1 MEKLDNPRHVKKA
14 KARHAT
20 GPTSASGKARSSRNA
35 LTHGATAHH
44 LVNEAEQK
52 TYQAWIEQLSKTYA
66 SENPLVQLQIER
78 IAQLKVQLDRI
89 QTAISAIHE
98 IERLKKI
105 SWRRAVE
112 VLSIKDEEFAH
123 FIWALNDKELQQKAD
138 IDEHYD
144 ELIKPALELTALT
157 DLDLFT
163 THQEFLNRAPLFCQ
177 YLIDC
182 AKRED
187 LDIDAYA
194 RIKQIPP
201 ENRFNGGNAPA
212 PSASILWQNRRPSGT
227 PRKTQITDI
236 PIEDLTKTAV
246 WHLSQ
251 LSKFIERSER
261 VHRISQVSQFVE
273 QSVLPDLDSLDKLMR
288 YQTTINRQLS
298 TAIGELLAMTRSP
311 AM

>member
-1 MEKLDNPRHVKKA
+1 MDKPDNPRHVKKS

-35 LTHGATAHH
+35 LTHGATARR

-157 DLDLFT
+157 DRGCPDFCVNGFQLMLR
-163 THQEFLNRAPLFCQ
+163 HPVRKLNG
-177 YLIDC
+177 
-182 AKRED
+182 K
-187 LDIDAYA
+187 
-194 RIKQIPP
+194 
-201 ENRFNGGNAPA
+201 
-212 PSASILWQNRRPSGT
+212 
-227 PRKTQITDI
+227 
-236 PIEDLTKTAV
+236 AV
-246 WHLSQ
+246 
-251 LSKFIERSER
+251 
-261 VHRISQVSQFVE
+261 
-273 QSVLPDLDSLDKLMR
+273 
-288 YQTTINRQLS
+288 
-298 TAIGELLAMTRSP
+298 
-311 AM
+311 